1 MGNTNKTGLNKSDTI
16 NWNTESMTTTDNPKS
31 DINNNIQKLVANLK
45 LENND
50 SEFTEDLLNSVLS
63 KYAKILD
70 NENLVNDNK

>member
-45 LENND
+45 LENQGREEKPTWIAKT
-50 SEFTEDLLNSVLS
+50 SETRRGNIASSRKIS
-63 KYAKILD
+63 K
-70 NENLVNDNK
+70 